1 MGAMRA
7 LAIGA
12 VSGLLTLGIVRG
24 SVHHTTD
31 KTGTRSVRAPG
42 GGRLQ
47 GQRVAFALQSS
58 LGRVTARSLDGLL
71 TLPMELSLLVDGEPQ
86 PLPIARL
93 EPLASRYG
101 LGAPAV
107 IDIGGKAISAVVEF
121 HLDMPTDALIVELSI
136 PDSAALGP
144 HTLALR
150 FDLPSEGR
158 VAFVSGI
165 GEISDTAQVAGKILV
180 IDGDPHPVGVVSA
193 AGPLGV
199 RAHAEEEGP
208 PFHVAVSSP
217 PLTGE
222 EKAVSTDLR
231 VVIGASGAH
240 VWRSLYNLGAMPT
253 ARVAGVVTGATERAR
268 IFGLDGEGAPQVR
281 ALLGL
286 DGRFDLEVPRTVVQW
301 YAALDTARTS
311 APTAFAPGTG
321 YDLRLDVSPGGELR
335 VRILDGDTHLPITA
349 RLLVHGIDGTIDPSF
364 GPDYRASGAG
374 PIIDSLRGEVATP
387 LPAGRY
393 RVAATKGLEWSI
405 DAKVVDIVG
414 GHGVSIDLFPRH
426 VVPTPGALGCDLHVH
441 ARPSFDTPVSVED
454 RVLSL
459 VSAGIDFAVPTEH
472 NIVGDYVP
480 ALETLHLEGQMLTVS
495 GVEITTYSPRFGHF
509 GLFPYPLDTK
519 VPPYRHSNVNA
530 VFNAAHRG
538 DPNRILQVNH
548 PRLPK
553 GIGYFELFGYKPG
566 ASTVPR
572 TMRTDFDS
580 IEVYNGYDLPF
591 PSRVEA
597 VLRDYYALLN
607 LGHHYVATGSSDSH
621 RIQYQWAGYPRTIVT
636 VGPEADTG
644 GPFDPLKVVAQLKKG
659 HATVTSGPIIEVTA
673 NGAGPGD
680 EVSLPAH
687 APLNAHVV
695 VRAAPWVDVTS
706 IQVIVGGRVMKTIDV
721 PSRPTQLGPELGTRE
736 EAFART
742 VRFAGEVAIP
752 VTEANTWFM
761 IIARGTRPLDD
772 VLSFMP
778 VPPLGL
784 TNPIWITRSGTTGDK
799 VPAGQNP

>member
-7 LAIGA
+7 VAIGA
-12 VSGLLTLGIVRG
+12 ASGLLTLGLVRG
-24 SVHHTTD
+24 SVHHTSD
-31 KTGTRSVRAPG
+31 KTGTHTVRAPG

-47 GQRVAFALQSS
+47 GQRVAYALQSS
-58 LGRVTARSLDGLL
+58 LGRVTARTLDGLL
-71 TLPMELSLLVDGEPQ
+71 TLPMELSLLVDGVPQ
-86 PLPIARL
+86 PLPLSRL

-101 LGAPAV
+101 LGASAV
-107 IDIGGKAISAVVEF
+107 IEFGGMAVVAVVEF
-121 HLDMPTDALIVELSI
+121 HLDTPTDALIVELSL
-136 PDSAALGP
+136 PDTASLGT
-144 HTLALR
+144 HTVALR
-150 FDLPSEGR
+150 LDLPSEGR

-165 GEISDTAQVAGKILV
+165 GEISDSAQVSGKILV

-193 AGPLGV
+193 SGPLGV
-199 RAHAEEEGP
+199 QAHSEEEGP
-208 PFHVAVSSP
+208 PFHLAVSSP
-217 PLTGE
+217 PLTEGE
-222 EKAVSTDLR
+222 RGRATDLR
-231 VVIGASGAH
+231 VTIGATGAAI
-240 VWRSLYNLGAMPT
+240 WKSLYNLGAMPT
-253 ARVAGVVTGATERAR
+253 ARVAGVVTGAHERAR
-268 IFGLDGEGAPQVR
+268 VFGLDGDGAPQVR
-281 ALLGL
+281 ALLAI

-311 APTAFAPGTG
+311 APVAFLPGTT

-335 VRILDGDTHLPITA
+335 VRIIDGDTNLPLTA
-349 RLLVHGIDGTIDPSF
+349 RLLVHGIDGTLDPSF

-414 GHGVSIDLFPRH
+414 GRGVSVDLFPRH
-426 VVPTPGALGCDLHVH
+426 VVPTPGVIGCDLHVH
-441 ARPSFDTPVSVED
+441 ARPSFDTPVSAED

-480 ALETLHLEGQMLTVS
+480 ALETLHLEGEMLTVP
-495 GVEITTYSPRFGHF
+495 GVEITTYSPRLGHF
-509 GLFPYPLDTK
+509 GLFPYPRGTT
-519 VPPYRHSNVNA
+519 VPRYRHSNINQ
-530 VFNAAHRG
+530 VFNDAHRG

-553 GIGYFELFGYKPG
+553 GIGYFELFGFKPN
-566 ASTVPR
+566 APNPPR
-572 TMRTDFDS
+572 NMRTDFDS

-591 PSRVEA
+591 PARIDA

-607 LGHHYVATGSSDSH
+607 QGHHYVATGSSDSH
-621 RIQYQWAGYPRTIVT
+621 RIQYQWAGYPRTLVS
-636 VGPEADTG
+636 VGPEADAG

-659 HATVTSGPIIEVTA
+659 HAVVTSGPIIELTA

-680 EVSLPAH
+680 EVSLPLGAE
-687 APLNAHVV
+687 LNAHVL

-706 IQVIVGGRVMKTIDV
+706 IEVIVGGRVMKTIDV
-721 PSRPTQLGPELGTRE
+721 PSRPTQLGLEIGTRE

-742 VRFAGEVAIP
+742 IRFVGEVAIP
-752 VTEANTWFM
+752 ITETNTWFL
-761 IIARGTRPLDD
+761 ILARGTRRLDD
-772 VLSFMP
+772 VLPFMP
-778 VPPLGL
+778 IPPLGL

-799 VPAGQNP
+799 GAVDQNP